1 MKSAIWAGLCLALAL
16 SVRAAESPAAATADD
31 AKATQTEQGV
41 SKVDAAPA
49 PNKAE
54 IAVGEVFQIKLKC
67 NPTTGYNW
75 ELKSINRK
83 IAVPTGP
90 VEFQQNEATP
100 GMVGVGGGCVLG
112 VKGVKPGKTKAV
124 LVYRRSWEK
133 GEPAE
138 TFKTVITVLP
148 KK

>member
-1 MKSAIWAGLCLALAL
+1 L
-16 SVRAAESPAAATADD
+16 SVRAAGNPPAATAGDPQG
-31 AKATQTEQGV
+31 KQTEQAV
-41 SKVDAAPA
+41 SKVDAVPM
-49 PNKAE
+49 PTPVE
-54 IAVGEVFQIKLKC
+54 IAVGEIYQIKLKC

-83 IAVPTGP
+83 IAIPTGP
-90 VEFQQNEATP
+90 VEFQQGEAKP
-100 GMVGVGGGCVLG
+100 GMVGVGGSCVLG

-138 TFKTVITVLP
+138 TFTAELRVVR
-148 KK
+148 KKP